1 MDRDP
6 SVADRPANSPP
17 RIEKARRVSGRHLVF
32 RDADVSDAAFILALR
47 TSAGASRFLSATA
60 PDVQAQEAWL
70 RRYATGTGQAYFV
83 IQSRAGDPLGCVR
96 LYDARGDSFCWGS
109 WILKAGAPQ
118 SAAVE
123 SALIVY
129 AFAIDHLGFRQAHFD
144 VRKDNERVWQF
155 HERFGAERIGETEAD
170 HLYRIGAPAIARS
183 RARYGRF
190 LPDPIAI
197 ERMP

>member
-1 MDRDP
+1 MDREP
-6 SVADRPANSPP
+6 SVADRAANTPP
-17 RIEKARRVSGRHLVF
+17 RIETARRVAGRHLVF
-32 RDADVSDAAFILALR
+32 RDAAVSDSAFILALR
-47 TSAGASRFLSATA
+47 TSAGASRFLSTTA

-70 RRYATGTGQAYFV
+70 RRYATGVGQAYF
-83 IQSRAGDPLGCVR
+83 IIESRAGDPLGCVR

-129 AFAIDHLGFRQAHFD
+129 AFGIDHLGFRQAHFD

-155 HERFGAERIGETEAD
+155 HERFGAERIGETDAD
-170 HLYRIGAPAIARS
+170 YLYRISASAIARS

-190 LPDPIAI
+190 LPDPITV